1 MESLDNLLDVNWK
14 FNMHMTTWKQIAITW
29 TLVVKIGLM
38 HEIFVLQKAWL
49 KSFVLS
55 FLLFCQ

>member
-1 MESLDNLLDVNWK
+1 MEANGNNLN
-14 FNMHMTTWKQIAITW
+14 TR
-29 TLVVKIGLM
+29 LVIKIGLM

-49 KSFVLS
+49 KSFVLL